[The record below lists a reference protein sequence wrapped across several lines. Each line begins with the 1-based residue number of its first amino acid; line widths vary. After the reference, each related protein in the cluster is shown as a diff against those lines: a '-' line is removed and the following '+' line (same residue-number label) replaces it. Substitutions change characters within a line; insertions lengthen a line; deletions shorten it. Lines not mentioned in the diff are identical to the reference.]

1 MGFKT
6 LVTLGDTVL
15 LSLFVANTL
24 HYYILLHEEPTEITV
39 NM

>member
-15 LSLFVANTL
+15 LSLFIAI
-24 HYYILLHEEPTEITV
+24 HYITTYCCMK
-39 NM
+39 NPLKSL